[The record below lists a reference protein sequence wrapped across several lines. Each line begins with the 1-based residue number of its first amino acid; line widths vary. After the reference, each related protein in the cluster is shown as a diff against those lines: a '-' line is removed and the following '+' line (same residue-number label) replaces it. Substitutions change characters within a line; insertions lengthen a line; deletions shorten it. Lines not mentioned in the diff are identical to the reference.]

1 MRHIPE
7 PMFIGALI
15 LLALLGPFEV
25 LSWVKVDFRTVGRT
39 LIALVVIAIAAVA
52 AAHLHLLR

>member
-1 MRHIPE
+1 MRHVPE
-7 PMFIGALI
+7 PLFLAALAA
-15 LLALLGPFEV
+15 LALLGPFEV